1 MSIINT
7 NILSHK
13 GQAHLWQA
21 KSTVAVALERLSSGL
36 RINHAKDDAAGAAI
50 ANRFSSQTRGLQ
62 QASRNAQDAI
72 SLSQTALG
80 VLDSINERLQRIRE
94 LSVQGLSDNLN
105 KQDKDTVQAE
115 INQHLKEI
123 DRLAEKTN
131 FNGLKL
137 LNGGAN
143 RISMQVGANDQQTL
157 QLDLTGPG
165 FSTDALGLAGFNIAG
180 PPTTITERN
189 QLTGV
194 AQHIGLY
201 DAATTLSADGVNL
214 PLFYNPSVGYY
225 ASDGAEG
232 FVRLNVAATHTTAT
246 DTSSVTITPA
256 YDLFNPTLNAG
267 SNDLPALNPNER
279 LLEADGTF
287 YIESRNADDSL
298 SYREANTLLQYEEDW
313 ATGYD
318 IDGNPY
324 TYKVYPAQS
333 SYAPSNPEMGSYTAV
348 ENDFTIAGIDYN
360 LAAAANVSFVS
371 DSGNSLPSAALVQA
385 DSTSEFYIQS
395 GSGSDMRYQRV
406 AAIEQT
412 DRLRLDAVASAT
424 TLTGSETFVAV
435 SDSFNF
441 AGNDYALTAV
451 DEVILNYPGAVL
463 VEDTASGDLYLQAAD
478 NSYYALSNVSEE
490 YDLALTAASQ
500 SFTGVDLASA
510 ASVSSWATPAKD
522 FTAFANV
529 EFSGADFSG
538 LSNLTLVQRNDGL
551 GQWVIRGEQADG
563 SSAYF
568 NANVDL
574 EFDGQQQLSAV
585 RADATQTTPLVLGAT
600 AQQQDRVSGY
610 SEILI
615 DTRNVS
621 VNYTDLEGQ
630 TYTDVLRQSDD
641 GNYFFQLPSSS
652 TDFSGYKT
660 ATLVDLDST
669 GEVVI
674 RTKNGGSEVVFYYP
688 SNVSAGVNYS
698 VTAITD
704 ADGFVD
710 DGVAHTQLNIREMG
724 EDFRL
729 RQPPNPLAALDR
741 AIGMVDAKRSYLGAM
756 ENRLSAAIDHNA
768 GMVTN
773 LSAAK
778 SRIMD
783 ANYAVETSRLAKAQ
797 IINQA
802 AQSVL
807 AQANAVPETVL
818 ALLNS

>member
-7 NILSHK
+7 NILSQK

-165 FSTDALGLAGFNIAG
+165 FSTDALGLAGFNISG

-232 FVRLNVAATHTTAT
+232 FVRLNVTATHTTAT

-371 DSGNSLPSAALVQA
+371 DSGNPLLSGALVQA
-385 DSTSEFYIQS
+385 
-395 GSGSDMRYQRV
+395 
-406 AAIEQT
+406 
-412 DRLRLDAVASAT
+412 
-424 TLTGSETFVAV
+424 
-435 SDSFNF
+435 
-441 AGNDYALTAV
+441 
-451 DEVILNYPGAVL
+451 
-463 VEDTASGDLYLQAAD
+463 AD
-478 NSYYALSNVSEE
+478 NNYYALSNVSEE

-510 ASVSSWATPAKD
+510 ASVSSWATPATD
-522 FTAFANV
+522 FTAFTDV

-768 GMVTN
+768 GLVTN